1 MSCLCLDHTCRNGI
15 LHGGPGCVAGRE
27 LCSCSV
33 NQGGRSSSSSWSRRW
48 GEAFPGTS
56 PHTSPHPPQHGH
68 RQLCTSQRKSTSPNA
83 RQWGL
88 SHTCCLHKEHGK
100 HYTQTHSAVRLD
112 FGPFHG
118 DGDAVEEDDHQD
130 DVIKHLVCDDFIA
143 HQTEPAKKWEKK
155 TAHRQA
161 VSTRLVGTAQRAA
174 AAPAQ
179 PGN

>member
-1 MSCLCLDHTCRNGI
+1 
-15 LHGGPGCVAGRE
+15 
-27 LCSCSV
+27 
-33 NQGGRSSSSSWSRRW
+33 
-48 GEAFPGTS
+48 
-56 PHTSPHPPQHGH
+56 
-68 RQLCTSQRKSTSPNA
+68 
-83 RQWGL
+83 
-88 SHTCCLHKEHGK
+88 
-100 HYTQTHSAVRLD
+100 VRLD